1 MRILFDTHALLWFL
15 DDNPRLSADVRD
27 LLLRQ
32 DTQLFFSSVSILEI
46 SIKHS
51 LKPEA
56 MPCTAE
62 AVHADALASGILEIP
77 FVSSHA
83 REVGNLPWIHRD
95 PFDRMLL
102 SQARIEGMQLL
113 SHDGDVVKYGAGVIG
128 F

>member
-1 MRILFDTHALLWFL
+1 
-15 DDNPRLSADVRD
+15 
-27 LLLRQ
+27 
-32 DTQLFFSSVSILEI
+32 
-46 SIKHS
+46 
-51 LKPEA
+51 